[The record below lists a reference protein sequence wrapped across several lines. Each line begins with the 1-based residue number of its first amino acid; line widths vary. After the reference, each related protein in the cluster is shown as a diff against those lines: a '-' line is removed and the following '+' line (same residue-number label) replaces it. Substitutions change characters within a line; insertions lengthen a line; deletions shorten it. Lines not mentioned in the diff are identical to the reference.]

1 MCALESVTVEN
12 YLKAIYQLSD
22 VAGRRGS
29 DGRVGPPL
37 SITPGS
43 VTLML
48 QRLAESG
55 LVKYAAHQGVRLTKK
70 GQSAAIRVVR
80 NHRLLESFLV
90 STLGMPWDEIHAEA
104 EALEHAVSDRLA
116 ARIDEYL
123 GHPDRDPHGDP
134 IPDSDGKLRT
144 REGTPLGQLPGKHP
158 LRAAAG
164 ARSLARVSPLS
175 SRGRTDRRRR
185 GAIGGKPAFGGD
197 RHRPDGRTL
206 DQLEPGNGRA
216 DSRSAT
222 GSWRRI
228 AAQFF
233 AGVPPIRAADP
244 LTRLKSASIIA

>member
-12 YLKAIYQLSD
+12 YLKAIYHLSD
-22 VAGRRGS
+22 VPDSAVATGELARR
-29 DGRVGPPL
+29 L
-37 SITPGS
+37 ALTPGS

-90 STLGMPWDEIHAEA
+90 NTLGMPWEEVHAEA

-134 IPDSDGKLRT
+134 IPDSDGKMRT
-144 REGTPLGQLPGKHP
+144 REGTPLADCPVKTRFQLLRVPDRSPEFLRYLREGGLIVGAAGQLTENQPSAGIVTVRMGQRSIS
-158 LRAAAG
+158 LSREMAA
-164 ARSLARVSPLS
+164 RILVRPLARDV
-175 SRGRTDRRRR
+175 G
-185 GAIGGKPAFGGD
+185 
-197 RHRPDGRTL
+197 
-206 DQLEPGNGRA
+206 
-216 DSRSAT
+216 
-222 GSWRRI
+222 
-228 AAQFF
+228 
-233 AGVPPIRAADP
+233 
-244 LTRLKSASIIA
+244 